1 MDNDRPEK
9 ASKVKSTEEL
19 DRSKRLAGLRVLHV
33 LASGDDEF
41 SGPGNVLLALLPI
54 QSALRISTL
63 IVAGYRRRPGI
74 LLGSLGANAQLK
86 ARPHQ
91 RYLERIHGSAGLV
104 KVVVKEVARSDV
116 VVAHSFFNL
125 PVIVACL
132 AAHWYRR
139 PLIVTPH
146 GCLDDFDTRK
156 HERLKAALAPLW
168 RRCLEQ
174 CVIWC
179 MTERE
184 RDELKTYGARVH
196 PMVVPPNVMAL
207 IDRTV
212 PVAGGDMASH
222 SADGCVV
229 SFVGRINYKKG
240 LPRLIDAFDKVASD
254 SDSLIIAGSGDDDYV
269 ARIATKVEGMRR
281 RDQIQLIGWVSGNAK
296 RELLMSSDIF
306 ALLSDRENFAISVA
320 EAMASGVAVLVTD
333 EVALSDL
340 VQRYGAGVVTSGE
353 PHDIERQLQALMT
366 DKALRA
372 ILSANAVCAIDLNFS
387 ETNVSELYGAM
398 ILAACDTNQERAHRV
413 SA

>member
-1 MDNDRPEK
+1 MP
-9 ASKVKSTEEL
+9 VW
-19 DRSKRLAGLRVLHV
+19 LR
-33 LASGDDEF
+33 
-41 SGPGNVLLALLPI
+41 
-54 QSALRISTL
+54 
-63 IVAGYRRRPGI
+63 
-74 LLGSLGANAQLK
+74 
-86 ARPHQ
+86 
-91 RYLERIHGSAGLV
+91 
-104 KVVVKEVARSDV
+104 VVVKEVGRSDIIIT
-116 VVAHSFFNL
+116 HSFFNL

-132 AAHWYRR
+132 AAHWYRSE

-212 PVAGGDMASH
+212 PVARGDMASH

-229 SFVGRINYKKG
+229 SFVGRINYQKG

-281 RDQIQLIGWVSGNAK
+281 RDQIQLIGWVRGQCEA
-296 RELLMSSDIF
+296 RTADELRHLC
-306 ALLSDRENFAISVA
+306 AL
-320 EAMASGVAVLVTD
+320 
-333 EVALSDL
+333 
-340 VQRYGAGVVTSGE
+340 
-353 PHDIERQLQALMT
+353 
-366 DKALRA
+366 K
-372 ILSANAVCAIDLNFS
+372 
-387 ETNVSELYGAM
+387 
-398 ILAACDTNQERAHRV
+398 
-413 SA
+413 